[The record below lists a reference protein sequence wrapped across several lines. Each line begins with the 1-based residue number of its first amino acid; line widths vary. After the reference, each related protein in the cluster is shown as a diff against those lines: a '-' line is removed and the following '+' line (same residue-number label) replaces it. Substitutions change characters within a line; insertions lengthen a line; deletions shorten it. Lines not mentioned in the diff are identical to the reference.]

1 MCGFYKWKGFYM
13 KLIKKD
19 RLQYSLCDVNANLSI
34 LGAFQLVEDATTEM
48 MGMLHLDGETCLR
61 EYGGM
66 WVYVRNRIE
75 LRDKIH
81 WLDEY
86 TIESYISSIGGAKL
100 KIDTIIKTNGKIA
113 VVSRAELCALDKET
127 NKIRRTCTVGINE
140 KIIAESPETDIIFEG
155 FNYSLSKLIDT
166 VVVRSSDI
174 DFNNH
179 TNNIAYVKY
188 LCNQYNTSERAKI
201 PITAIEIQYANQTF
215 EGDTLKVY
223 RCYDNVFSIQSNGKT
238 VVNCTI
244 CA

>member
-1 MCGFYKWKGFYM
+1 
-13 KLIKKD
+13 
-19 RLQYSLCDVNANLSI
+19 
-34 LGAFQLVEDATTEM
+34 M
-48 MGMLHLDGETCLR
+48 MGILKLDGETCLR

-75 LRDKIH
+75 FREKMH

-113 VVSRAELCALDKET
+113 VASRAELCALDKET
-127 NKIRRTCTVGINE
+127 GKIRRTATVGINE
-140 KIIAESPETDIIFEG
+140 KIIAEPTETDVVFEG
-155 FNYSLSKLIDT
+155 FNYPLSKLIDT
-166 VVVRSSDI
+166 VVIRSSDI
-174 DFNNH
+174 DFNKH

-188 LCNQYNTSERAKI
+188 ICNQYNTPERAKI